1 MRTQSYGPN
10 GEISNGCQV
19 AINYDY
25 IIKATN
31 LLELLLFYLVHG
43 GRRNTM
49 LENYAEHLVREVFN
63 ENKVLYRT
71 YRLEVSEEDIIRM
84 VLNRMTPKYFLST
97 SSEGEK
103 KAYIV
108 NRQMRMEA
116 LIKLTEA
123 MERLNE
129 KV

>member
-1 MRTQSYGPN
+1 
-10 GEISNGCQV
+10 
-19 AINYDY
+19 
-25 IIKATN
+25 
-31 LLELLLFYLVHG
+31 
-43 GRRNTM
+43 M

-63 ENKVLYRT
+63 ENKALYRT
-71 YRLEVSEEDIIRM
+71 YKLEAPEDDIIRM

-123 MERLNE
+123 MERLNK